1 MQGKSPINRF
11 RILAIVL
18 SITLFSA
25 GIAVTLGIFLPIA
38 GFVPA
43 EQGLFR
49 LGQRMFSVYGFSAFL
64 IPLLF
69 LYGAVLLFIPGWTR
83 ESKAIFLGAPL
94 YFITA
99 IIGERL
105 IAIFSPSLSIPVVRH
120 FVTVSILIC
129 TVLLVCFEIFLM
141 LMLSE
146 KLIGRRFLNRDSTED
161 VLSESDESETLFDTA
176 STDTDSAANFVA
188 AKAKTA
194 GVDSMSVSQTASD
207 LPVAAEPASDTPVRG
222 AAVPSD
228 ASPINESPASEKA
241 AVCEVAPTPAEPKC
255 SGSVDKSYAVSA
267 DSGKTGGNR
276 PAMPLG
282 SVVGT
287 VSFTAAHTK
296 ARASGAEVRSGYHS
310 EAVTDEHSDLSAETE
325 ALPHTHSDPSA
336 EAESAPRLDVMPVSP
351 LPAYQADSSEDD
363 PIAPL
368 PLSTPLSAVIGES
381 AASGADSY
389 TAYIQAHGGADTPTA
404 QTRGLAAE
412 AGNTESGA
420 VSSAGT
426 MMCTPVPIA
435 ARPTSDSAGS
445 AVSKSSSTEVQYP
458 APASSAAGLQEAT
471 PVAATMPDSIGAT
484 APASAAIVTAAPA
497 SALTQS
503 PETAPLPVFDPAD
516 PDNLFTSLEE
526 ITEPI
531 ERIKRG
537 EIPQPAALKQEAVS
551 SAAVQ
556 PQSVVA
562 NVPGVSAPISEAAKC
577 DHAAALEPPSE
588 ITSPATQAVV
598 SQAVEASAASGIA
611 VPIATAPIDD
621 TPLDVS
627 EADTEDDFL
636 PDEPVDEN
644 WELEMPLVFT
654 NGIPLPNERSDLL
667 DTLVVSDTPQ
677 KSECALQTVPP
688 EQLAQTYPREA
699 SSQGSQP
706 VQHTVDRVR
715 SSQSAPEPSPHTE
728 EIQSKHADPVSQ
740 EQFIP
745 AETTE
750 TEPGEAARSEYIEPE
765 LQDTAVGFSTNAAD
779 ATAAAEAVSAEESY
793 PTAGEVMSAAVDQT
807 AAEGTAL
814 SGGDIR
820 TNENREQAESFDRDT
835 DPGDMEPEVC
845 ADEEDDSLADD
856 DESAADEAFLESI
869 AQPAP
874 IIPAKPVVPPP
885 PPRKKYAIPFD
896 LLTNYPDGE
905 YWIVDDATRRSA
917 LMLKSTFNEF
927 KIDVSITGIRKGP
940 VVTMFEM
947 LPSPG
952 IKLSK
957 ITNLQDNIALRLAA
971 SSVRIVAP
979 IPGKHAVGIE
989 VPNKKRSIV
998 SFREL
1003 IEADLPEAAKM
1014 AIPIVIGKDV
1024 TGNPQLLDLAQ
1035 TPHLLIAG
1043 ATGSGKS
1050 VCVNTI
1056 ILSILYNR
1064 RPDEVK
1070 LILVDPKIV
1079 ELKLYNDIAH
1089 LLTPVITEPKR
1100 AFQALQYALC
1110 EMERRYSLLD
1120 NMGVRDIKT
1129 FNAKIKSERIATEP
1143 LPYIVIIIDEFADLM
1158 ATSGKELEAT
1168 VARLCAMSR
1177 AVGIHL
1183 VLATQRPSIDVITG
1197 LIKANIPSRIAF
1209 MVASKTDS
1217 RIILDEMGAEKLLGK
1232 GDMLFVSAAQPFPT
1246 RMQGAFVSEQEVE
1259 RVVACVKEYCEPE
1272 YIDDEIFVDDDDS
1285 FDNAVF
1291 SDDNDPLY
1299 DQALEIVTFAGK
1311 ASASYVQR
1319 KLKIGYNRAARLI
1332 EEMEARGIVGPANG
1346 SKPREVIRHR

>member
-1 MQGKSPINRF
+1 MAGEYPINRF

-18 SITLFSA
+18 SIVLFSA
-25 GIAVTLGIFLPIA
+25 GIAVTLGIFLPIT
-38 GFVPA
+38 GLVPA
-43 EQGLFR
+43 EHGLFR

-64 IPLLF
+64 IPILF
-69 LYGAVLLFIPGWTR
+69 LYGAVLLFIPGWSR
-83 ESKAIFLGAPL
+83 ESKAVFLGVPL

-105 IAIFSPSLSIPVVRH
+105 IALFSPSISIPLVRH
-120 FVTVSILIC
+120 FIIVSILIC
-129 TVLLVCFEIFLM
+129 TVLLVSFEIFLM

-146 KLIGRRFLNRDSTED
+146 KLIDFRFLSRGSAED
-161 VLSESDESETLFDTA
+161 VLFESDEQESDEQIESAEMNVSEKPEASGKKDDTA
-176 STDTDSAANFVA
+176 DSAPAESSGA
-188 AKAKTA
+188 ASVPDAEVSSTVFAGPSPGVQQTNSPKTA
-194 GVDSMSVSQTASD
+194 
-207 LPVAAEPASDTPVRG
+207 AE
-222 AAVPSD
+222 
-228 ASPINESPASEKA
+228 
-241 AVCEVAPTPAEPKC
+241 
-255 SGSVDKSYAVSA
+255 VSA
-267 DSGKTGGNR
+267 DAPDAVPKTSVSESSSDSMVSEPPAVAAADSSHR
-276 PAMPLG
+276 PAVVSS
-282 SVVGT
+282 SVRHYPDPVL
-287 VSFTAAHTK
+287 H
-296 ARASGAEVRSGYHS
+296 EQ
-310 EAVTDEHSDLSAETE
+310 
-325 ALPHTHSDPSA
+325 SDPSA
-336 EAESAPRLDVMPVSP
+336 EAESALVSAQSSASSLPQMPIESYASELVAPIPEFHAESDEYEP
-351 LPAYQADSSEDD
+351 IAAIQDDLLAPGEDD

-368 PLSTPLSAVIGES
+368 PLSTPLSAVMGS
-381 AASGADSY
+381 KAAADGNAYATY
-389 TAYIQAHGGADTPTA
+389 TAAHGGIDASIPSREKDA
-404 QTRGLAAE
+404 L
-412 AGNTESGA
+412 SGA
-420 VSSAGT
+420 HAAPVPLVADGTAETGNAVSHAAGT
-426 MMCTPVPIA
+426 ADPE
-435 ARPTSDSAGS
+435 
-445 AVSKSSSTEVQYP
+445 KP
-458 APASSAAGLQEAT
+458 ALR
-471 PVAATMPDSIGAT
+471 
-484 APASAAIVTAAPA
+484 
-497 SALTQS
+497 
-503 PETAPLPVFDPAD
+503 PVFDPAD
-516 PDNLFTSLEE
+516 PDNLFSSLEE
-526 ITEPI
+526 ITAPI

-537 EIPQPAALKQEAVS
+537 DAAPLQGDRTAVDTALVEAAVSVPDMEPAAAVPPIELSQSAEAPGAPMPVPAAASIAPVQEQAPAAQYAVTAAVADASAVLEPAVSAGSEETAQGTEPTAVPVLSTAQQPAAGNSMVPADETKVSALAAEAVES
-551 SAAVQ
+551 VL
-556 PQSVVA
+556 PQSADGEVETV
-562 NVPGVSAPISEAAKC
+562 I
-577 DHAAALEPPSE
+577 
-588 ITSPATQAVV
+588 PA
-598 SQAVEASAASGIA
+598 ASA
-611 VPIATAPIDD
+611 D
-621 TPLDVS
+621 PL
-627 EADTEDDFL
+627 EADRADDL
-636 PDEPVDEN
+636 SQEELVDEN

-667 DTLVVSDTPQ
+667 DTLVITDTPP
-677 KSECALQTVPP
+677 KPHAIATEAHSCSEDVQGGTDTVFPAAADNDSAD
-688 EQLAQTYPREA
+688 EDTGGIAVHDNDIAGE
-699 SSQGSQP
+699 
-706 VQHTVDRVR
+706 
-715 SSQSAPEPSPHTE
+715 APEDVT
-728 EIQSKHADPVSQ
+728 ADDN
-740 EQFIP
+740 
-745 AETTE
+745 T
-750 TEPGEAARSEYIEPE
+750 
-765 LQDTAVGFSTNAAD
+765 AAD
-779 ATAAAEAVSAEESY
+779 SERVDFTDDNDGADEGEEDFNAEQDAVADMEVAANTDEIVEARTAEE
-793 PTAGEVMSAAVDQT
+793 
-807 AAEGTAL
+807 AL
-814 SGGDIR
+814 
-820 TNENREQAESFDRDT
+820 
-835 DPGDMEPEVC
+835 
-845 ADEEDDSLADD
+845 
-856 DESAADEAFLESI
+856 LETI
-869 AQPAP
+869 VQPAP

-1110 EMERRYSLLD
+1110 EMERRYALLD

-1129 FNAKIKSERIATEP
+1129 FNTKIKSERIATEP

-1259 RVVACVKEYCEPE
+1259 RVVSCVKEYCEPE
-1272 YIDDEIFVDDDDS
+1272 YIDDEIFVDDDDDS

>member
-1 MQGKSPINRF
+1 MGNRENRF
-11 RILAIVL
+11 RILAVVLSVLFFCAGIVL
-18 SITLFSA
+18 
-25 GIAVTLGIFLPIA
+25 TLGIFLPIT
-38 GFVPA
+38 GFAPA
-43 EQGLFR
+43 NYTLFAI
-49 LGQRMFSVYGFSAFL
+49 GQRIFSVYGFSSFL

-69 LYGAVLLFIPGWTR
+69 LYGAVLLLIPGWSR
-83 ESKAIFLGAPL
+83 ESKAVLLGVPL
-94 YFITA
+94 YFVTA

-105 IAIFSPSLSIPVVRH
+105 IYIFVPSVSIPLIKQ

-129 TVLLVCFEIFLM
+129 ALLLVCFEIFLM
-141 LMLSE
+141 LTLSE
-146 KLIGRRFLNRDSTED
+146 KFAGRRFSLRTISEEDS
-161 VLSESDESETLFDTA
+161 LSENDEPNDG
-176 STDTDSAANFVA
+176 DTDEEPALPASPVEKGAPAEAAMPAVETAASEVDQAPDSSEEESASSEKNTV
-188 AKAKTA
+188 
-194 GVDSMSVSQTASD
+194 GSSILREENIVQTAS
-207 LPVAAEPASDTPVRG
+207 LPERAADETSVPLRNTVDTTQEMPEANTVSGSSMDTVSGIQGTDSEPLEKPQEHVEIEYSKRNM
-222 AAVPSD
+222 PSD
-228 ASPINESPASEKA
+228 NTAETLKEHTTDAQQPEDDTSIDTCISD
-241 AVCEVAPTPAEPKC
+241 VADTQSKILQTEHTPSVQQEHTIEP
-255 SGSVDKSYAVSA
+255 VDI
-267 DSGKTGGNR
+267 
-276 PAMPLG
+276 
-282 SVVGT
+282 
-287 VSFTAAHTK
+287 
-296 ARASGAEVRSGYHS
+296 
-310 EAVTDEHSDLSAETE
+310 DEDLSLLEE
-325 ALPHTHSDPSA
+325 V
-336 EAESAPRLDVMPVSP
+336 E
-351 LPAYQADSSEDD
+351 EDTQ
-363 PIAPL
+363 PL
-368 PLSTPLSAVIGES
+368 PLSTPLSEVM
-381 AASGADSY
+381 D
-389 TAYIQAHGGADTPTA
+389 IQNA
-404 QTRGLAAE
+404 
-412 AGNTESGA
+412 
-420 VSSAGT
+420 
-426 MMCTPVPIA
+426 
-435 ARPTSDSAGS
+435 
-445 AVSKSSSTEVQYP
+445 
-458 APASSAAGLQEAT
+458 
-471 PVAATMPDSIGAT
+471 
-484 APASAAIVTAAPA
+484 
-497 SALTQS
+497 
-503 PETAPLPVFDPAD
+503 ETARPVFDPSD
-516 PDNLFTSLEE
+516 PNNLFTSLEE
-526 ITEPI
+526 ITAPV
-531 ERIKRG
+531 ERIKQTGSSEAKPEMSASDIQIPDATETTFTSPNMQIQDTQIPEQDTNTSAEDETAASQMDIIPGNQTIAVGSHTEAALPEEEAVIPSVKDEFAMAGNLAAIALEDETALMQPVENTSTTAESPVAHTSLEEEATHRG
-537 EIPQPAALKQEAVS
+537 NTSVTAIPQ
-551 SAAVQ
+551 
-556 PQSVVA
+556 
-562 NVPGVSAPISEAAKC
+562 
-577 DHAAALEPPSE
+577 
-588 ITSPATQAVV
+588 
-598 SQAVEASAASGIA
+598 
-611 VPIATAPIDD
+611 
-621 TPLDVS
+621 
-627 EADTEDDFL
+627 
-636 PDEPVDEN
+636 DEP
-644 WELEMPLVFT
+644 EMPLVFV
-654 NGIPLPNERSDLL
+654 NGVPLPNGRSDIL
-667 DTLVVSDTPQ
+667 DTMVVID
-677 KSECALQTVPP
+677 SEKLEAADVDA
-688 EQLAQTYPREA
+688 ESVHSASA
-699 SSQGSQP
+699 SSMQGNAAAGIK
-706 VQHTVDRVR
+706 T
-715 SSQSAPEPSPHTE
+715 
-728 EIQSKHADPVSQ
+728 ADTQ
-740 EQFIP
+740 DAATADI
-745 AETTE
+745 ETTDTQNDVDTDIGVEAQEVDSTIDMAEEDTAGGGFDIQDEEDIETSE
-750 TEPGEAARSEYIEPE
+750 TETDIGAEAAAVPDENTVEADIAIDGFDAQDEYDAESGEAAMETDGELEPDIDGDDSEPE
-765 LQDTAVGFSTNAAD
+765 ADTDDSAAD
-779 ATAAAEAVSAEESY
+779 A
-793 PTAGEVMSAAVDQT
+793 
-807 AAEGTAL
+807 GTDA
-814 SGGDIR
+814 D
-820 TNENREQAESFDRDT
+820 ESFLKT
-835 DPGDMEPEVC
+835 IEQTV
-845 ADEEDDSLADD
+845 
-856 DESAADEAFLESI
+856 
-869 AQPAP
+869 P
-874 IIPAKPVVPPP
+874 IIPAKPVSPP

-1003 IEADLPEAAKM
+1003 IETDLPEAAKM
-1014 AIPIVIGKDV
+1014 AIPVVLGKDV

-1110 EMERRYSLLD
+1110 EMERRYALLD

-1129 FNAKIKSERIATEP
+1129 FNAKIKSERIATEA

-1232 GDMLFVSAAQPFPT
+1232 GDMLYVSAARPFPT

-1272 YIDDEIFVDDDDS
+1272 YIDDEIFVDDDDEPYE
-1285 FDNAVF
+1285 NAVF

-1346 SKPREVIRHR
+1346 SKPREVIRHV